1 MVSKSNNIYL
11 VKLTVIAPD
20 SGFAAWLGEEVGK
33 DQTPED
39 VIKQINNYALVAMEK
54 GGRSS
59 NVSLLT
65 WHRRLGHPAF
75 KAVVELLRGVS
86 RMVITDVPEK
96 IPGLDSC
103 TACVAGK
110 SCICHTRGEQGHG
123 IPGVHAYRHSWSDA
137 SGFSWWLSV
146 CLCGH

>member
-1 MVSKSNNIYL
+1 MAPVNGKAGESRLGHLTHAMVSKSNNIYL

-59 NVSLLT
+59 NMSLLT

-110 SCICHTRGEQGHG
+110 SLHLPHKGRTR
-123 IPGVHAYRHSWSDA
+123 AWNSWSP
-137 SGFSWWLSV
+137 
-146 CLCGH
+146 CI